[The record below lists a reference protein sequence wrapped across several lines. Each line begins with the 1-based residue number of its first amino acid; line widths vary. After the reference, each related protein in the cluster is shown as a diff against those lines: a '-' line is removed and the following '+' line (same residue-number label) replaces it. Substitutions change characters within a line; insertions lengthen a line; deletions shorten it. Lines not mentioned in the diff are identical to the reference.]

1 MRPSSPMGPV
11 AWMERYCPSLDGQFV
26 FLDPLW
32 WDTHLLS
39 AGAVT
44 VLREAA
50 AAIED
55 GSFDSFQTDIHAA
68 GGWPAGLERLAR
80 ALASLA
86 DDAAAPMESS

>member
-1 MRPSSPMGPV
+1 
-11 AWMERYCPSLDGQFV
+11 MECYCPSLDGQFL
-26 FLDPLW
+26 FLDPLF

-39 AGAVT
+39 EGAVT

-55 GSFDSFQTDIHAA
+55 GSFAAFQADIGAA
-68 GGWPAGLERLAR
+68 GGWPPDLERLVR

-86 DDAAAPMESS
+86 DGSAASRPA